1 MKEEFMDII
10 NDLVDMGD
18 CVYDYHGNCQA
29 HGWFSDK
36 ECPHSRAKRV
46 LANAIPISEAP
57 DTKLAREIGPNK
69 DIVEMTQKLI
79 DQNDKILT
87 MNKDLLK
94 VFLNL
99 MLFVPNKPLD
109 DDA

>member
-1 MKEEFMDII
+1 MEIERLDI
-10 NDLVDMGD
+10 
-18 CVYDYHGNCQA
+18 
-29 HGWFSDK
+29 
-36 ECPHSRAKRV
+36 
-46 LANAIPISEAP
+46 
-57 DTKLAREIGPNK
+57 IGPNK

-94 VFLNL
+94 VFLNP

>member
-1 MKEEFMDII
+1 MKEELMDII

-57 DTKLAREIGPNK
+57 DTKLARENCH
-69 DIVEMTQKLI
+69 
-79 DQNDKILT
+79 NILKMAMHT
-87 MNKDLLK
+87 CPKCGHESR
-94 VFLNL
+94 
-99 MLFVPNKPLD
+99 
-109 DDA
+109 